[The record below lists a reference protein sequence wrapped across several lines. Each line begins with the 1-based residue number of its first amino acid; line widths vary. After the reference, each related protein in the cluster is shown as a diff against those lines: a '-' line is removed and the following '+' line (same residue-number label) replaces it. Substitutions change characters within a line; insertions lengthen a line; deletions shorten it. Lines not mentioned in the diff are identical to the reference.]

1 MFITKFFRIYPYK
14 VILKSNI
21 FNFWQ
26 PTFLQ
31 NSYSERKIKSF
42 ILNFGPQHP
51 ASHGVLRLVV
61 QLNGELVERA
71 DPHVGFLH
79 RGTEK
84 LIESRNYLKSLP
96 YFDRLD
102 YVSMM
107 TQEHAFCIAIESLMK
122 TVSYTSLYVQ
132 IRTLF
137 DELTRILNHLLAI
150 STHSL
155 DVGNMSPL
163 FWAFEERE
171 KIMEFYERVS
181 GARMHAAFYRPND
194 IDWTGLNF
202 QFFLDVSIFAR
213 DCFKSLTEIFSVLST
228 NRIWKSRLVN
238 IGSLNQ
244 SDAYS
249 YGCTGPIIRSVGI
262 KKDIRFSKSETY
274 SHYWFLSIQGFLGK
288 RGDSYDRF
296 LIRIREM
303 YESVNIIFQILTNLT
318 SLSYSENNKNFLSNK
333 NSKVNFFSFFDFLYS
348 QKYKKIS
355 NNTKYNSMES
365 LINHFKHYSEGE
377 VVPKGFIYKAV
388 EAPKGEFGVS
398 LVSDGTSIPYRCKIR
413 TPAYHHIQVMPRLVQ
428 GHFFADLVTVLG
440 SQDIV
445 FGDVDR

>member
-1 MFITKFFRIYPYK
+1 M
-14 VILKSNI
+14 KSNI

-26 PTFLQ
+26 PHFLQ

-42 ILNFGPQHP
+42 ILNFGQQHP
-51 ASHGVLRLVV
+51 ASHGVLRLIV
-61 QLNGELVERA
+61 QLNGELIERS

-107 TQEHAFCIAIESLMK
+107 TQEHAFCIAIESLLK
-122 TVSYTSLYVQ
+122 TISYTSLYVQ
-132 IRTLF
+132 IRVLF

-155 DVGNMSPL
+155 DVGNMAPL

-171 KIMEFYERVS
+171 RIMEFYERVS

-194 IDWTGLNF
+194 IDWTGLNY
-202 QFFLDVSIFAR
+202 QFFLDISIFAR
-213 DCFKSLTEIFSVLST
+213 DCFKSLTEIFTILAT

-238 IGSLNQ
+238 IGNLNIND
-244 SDAYS
+244 SYS
-249 YGCTGPIIRSVGI
+249 YGVTGPIIRSAGI
-262 KKDIRFSKSETY
+262 KKDIRFLKFETY
-274 SHYWFLSIQGFLGK
+274 SHYWFLSIQGYLGK

-303 YESVNIIFQILTNLT
+303 YESINIIFQILTNLT
-318 SLSYSENNKNFLSNK
+318 ILTNENSFILNKK
-333 NSKVNFFSFFDFLYS
+333 SKKINFFNFFDFLYS
-348 QKYKKIS
+348 YKFKKLNHNSKY
-355 NNTKYNSMES
+355 TSMEA
-365 LINHFKHYSEGE
+365 LINHFKYYSEGLKT
-377 VVPKGFIYKAV
+377 PKGFVYKSI

-398 LVSDGTSIPYRCKIR
+398 LISDGTSIPYRCKIR
-413 TPAYHHIQVMPRLVQ
+413 TPAYHHMQVIPRLIQ

>member
-1 MFITKFFRIYPYK
+1 M
-14 VILKSNI
+14 KSNI

-26 PTFLQ
+26 PHFIQ

-42 ILNFGPQHP
+42 VLNFGPQHP
-51 ASHGVLRLVV
+51 ASHGVLRLIV

-107 TQEHAFCIAIESLMK
+107 TQEHAFCLAIESLLK
-122 TVSYTSLYVQ
+122 TTSYTSLYVQ
-132 IRTLF
+132 IRVIF

-194 IDWTGLNF
+194 IDWTGLNY
-202 QFFLDVSIFAR
+202 QFFLDLSIFAR
-213 DCFKSLTEIFSVLST
+213 DCFKSLTEIFSVLAT
-228 NRIWKSRLVN
+228 NKIWKSRLIN
-238 IGSLNQ
+238 IGSLNFN
-244 SDAYS
+244 DAYS
-249 YGCTGPIIRSVGI
+249 YGATGPIVRSSGI
-262 KKDIRFSKSETY
+262 KKDIRFLKSETY
-274 SHYWFLSIQGFLGK
+274 SYYWFLSIQGYLGK

-296 LIRIREM
+296 IIRIREM

-318 SLSYSENNKNFLSNK
+318 SLTNSNKNFIIK
-333 NSKVNFFSFFDFLYS
+333 NEKNYKENNFFSFFDFLYNQHYS
-348 QKYKKIS
+348 KLNYKSKYS
-355 NNTKYNSMES
+355 SMET
-365 LINHFKHYSEGE
+365 LINHFKHYSEG
-377 VVPKGFIYKAV
+377 VKIPKGFTYKAV

-398 LVSDGTSIPYRCKIR
+398 LVSDGSSYPYRCKIR

>member
-1 MFITKFFRIYPYK
+1 M
-14 VILKSNI
+14 LKSNI

-26 PTFLQ
+26 PNFLQ

-51 ASHGVLRLVV
+51 ASHGVLRLIV

-84 LIESRNYLKSLP
+84 LIESRNFLKSLP

-107 TQEHAFCIAIESLMK
+107 TQEHAFCLAIEELLKS
-122 TVSYTSLYVQ
+122 TSYTALYVQ
-132 IRTLF
+132 IRVLF

-155 DVGNMSPL
+155 DVGNMAPL

-194 IDWTGLNF
+194 IDWTGLNY
-202 QFFLDVSIFAR
+202 QFFLDVSLFAR

-238 IGSLNQ
+238 IGNVGLT
-244 SDAYS
+244 DVFS
-249 YGCTGPIIRSVGI
+249 YGLTGPIARSAGI
-262 KKDIRFSKSETY
+262 KKDLRFLKSETY
-274 SHYWFLSIQGFLGK
+274 AHYWFLSIQGYLGK

-303 YESVNIIFQILTNLT
+303 YESVHIIFQILTNIT
-318 SLSYSENNKNFLSNK
+318 AITNKNTFSDLTNK
-333 NSKVNFFSFFDFLYS
+333 NQINFFSFFDFLNS
-348 QKYKKIS
+348 RTHKKLNQNSKY
-355 NNTKYNSMES
+355 TSMES
-365 LINHFKHYSEGE
+365 LINHFKNYSEGIKT
-377 VVPKGFIYKAV
+377 PRGFCYKAV

-398 LVSDGTSIPYRCKIR
+398 LIADGSSTPYRCKIR

>member
-1 MFITKFFRIYPYK
+1 MSSS
-14 VILKSNI
+14 V

-26 PTFLQ
+26 TNFLQ
-31 NSYSERKIKSF
+31 NSYTERRVKSF

-51 ASHGVLRLVV
+51 AAHGVLRLVV
-61 QLNGELVERA
+61 QLNGEIVERA

-84 LIESRNYLKSLP
+84 LIENRTYLKALP

-107 TQEHAFCIAIESLMK
+107 TQEHAFCISIESLMH
-122 TVSYTSLYVQ
+122 TVSYTAVYVQ
-132 IRTLF
+132 IRVLF
-137 DELTRILNHLLAI
+137 DELTRILNHLLAL

-155 DVGNMSPL
+155 DVGNMAPV

-171 KIMEFYERVS
+171 RIMEFYERVS

-194 IDWTGLNF
+194 IDWTGLNH
-202 QFFLDVSIFAR
+202 QFFLDVALFAR
-213 DCFKSLTEIFSVLST
+213 DCFKSLTEIFAVITT
-228 NRIWKSRLVN
+228 NRIWKSRLVSV
-238 IGSLNQ
+238 GSLNYN
-244 SDAYS
+244 DVIM
-249 YGCTGPIIRSVGI
+249 YGVTGPVARSVGI

-274 SHYWFLSIQGFLGK
+274 SHYWFLSINGYLGR

-303 YESVNIIFQILTNLT
+303 YESVNIIFQILSNLT
-318 SLSYSENNKNFLSNK
+318 NITYKNNNKSNI
-333 NSKVNFFSFFDFLYS
+333 NFFNFFESLNSDNKFKTGYNS
-348 QKYKKIS
+348 
-355 NNTKYNSMES
+355 KYNSMES
-365 LINHFKHYSEGE
+365 LISHFKLYSEGL

-388 EAPKGEFGVS
+388 EAPKGEFGTS
-398 LVSDGTSIPYRCKIR
+398 LISDGTSNPYRCKIR
-413 TPAYHHIQVMPRLVQ
+413 TPAYHHMQVMSRMVQ
-428 GHFFADLVTVLG
+428 GHYFADLVTVLG
-440 SQDIV
+440 SLDIV

>member
-1 MFITKFFRIYPYK
+1 M
-14 VILKSNI
+14 KSNI

-26 PTFLQ
+26 PTTLQ
-31 NSYSERKIKSF
+31 NNYSERKIKSF

-51 ASHGVLRLVV
+51 ASHGVLRLIV

-84 LIESRNYLKSLP
+84 LIESRTYLKSLP

-107 TQEHAFCIAIESLMK
+107 TQEHAFCIAIESLLK

-132 IRTLF
+132 IRVLF

-155 DVGNMSPL
+155 DVGNMAPL

-171 KIMEFYERVS
+171 RIMEFYERVS

-194 IDWTGLNF
+194 VDWSGLNH
-202 QFFLDVSIFAR
+202 QFFLDLSLFAR
-213 DCFKSLTEIFSVLST
+213 DCFKSLTEIFTVLTT

-238 IGSLNQ
+238 IGSL
-244 SDAYS
+244 SLTDAIF
-249 YGCTGPIIRSVGI
+249 YGASGPIVRSAGL
-262 KKDIRFSKSETY
+262 KKDIRFLKSETY
-274 SHYWFLSIQGFLGK
+274 SHYWFLSMQGYLGK

-296 LIRIREM
+296 LIRMREM
-303 YESVNIIFQILTNLT
+303 YESVNIIFQILSNLT
-318 SLSYSENNKNFLSNK
+318 DLDNKNLNATDKKTK
-333 NSKVNFFSFFDFLYS
+333 NVNFFSFFDFLYS
-348 QKYKKIS
+348 QKYNKL
-355 NNTKYNSMES
+355 NRNTKYNSMES
-365 LINHFKHYSEGE
+365 LINHFKYYSEGTK
-377 VVPKGFIYKAV
+377 VPRGFIYKAV

-398 LVSDGTSIPYRCKIR
+398 LISDGSSHPYRCKIR
-413 TPAYHHIQVMPRLVQ
+413 TPAYHHLQIMPRLVQ